1 MSRSAGSPFLSAS
14 PREMKSHQPRIRVP
28 PVPVCCTRRRAFV
41 VQCLAGPDPTTT
53 MDTPRVRAPELP
65 PDLDWLN
72 TGGRAL
78 TLADLRG
85 RVTLLDF
92 WTYG

>member
-1 MSRSAGSPFLSAS
+1 MTN
-14 PREMKSHQPRIRVP
+14 
-28 PVPVCCTRRRAFV
+28 PVPAT
-41 VQCLAGPDPTTT
+41 
-53 MDTPRVRAPELP
+53 RAPEFP
-65 PDLDWLN
+65 ADLDWLG

-78 TLADLRG
+78 TIADLRG